1 MLTFNPRGFNLGWIK
16 KGNPFTLKFECA
28 SGTTGGG
35 SSDIAVANSFVRNT
49 DGSGL
54 QLVQIDFS

>member
-1 MLTFNPRGFNLGWIK
+1 MS
-16 KGNPFTLKFECA
+16 LKFECA

-35 SSDIAVANSFVRNT
+35 SDLGGVINSFVRST

-54 QLVQIDFS
+54 SLVQIDFTTT